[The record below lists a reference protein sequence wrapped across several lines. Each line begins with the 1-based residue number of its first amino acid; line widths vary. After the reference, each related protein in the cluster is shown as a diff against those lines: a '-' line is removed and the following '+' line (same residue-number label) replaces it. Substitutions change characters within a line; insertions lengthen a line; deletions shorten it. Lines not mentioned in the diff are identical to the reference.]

1 MVSTPSRSSAA
12 PRISLPCIVG
22 PTSARS
28 GAAAG
33 FGSIVVVLL
42 MLLGALWPVIAG
54 KEKPTTVASRGLL
67 AKSDQARQGP
77 AARSPATTTTRFTV
91 CSADKFISV
100 KAKQAAK
107 PRSSTD
113 SALNV

>member
-12 PRISLPCIVG
+12 TRISLPCIVG

-33 FGSIVVVLL
+33 FGSIVVLL

-54 KEKPTTVASRGLL
+54 KEKPTTVVSLGLL

-77 AARSPATTTTRFTV
+77 AARSPATRTTQITTCR
-91 CSADKFISV
+91 ADNFISI
-100 KAKQAAK
+100 KA
-107 PRSSTD
+107 
-113 SALNV
+113 